1 MYLGLK
7 AALKNFRVII
17 GSREHLFWLIKN
29 EVIKD
34 SIYLMKSIGELNI
47 ERIRILNK
55 KNYLSN
61 FDVEASITDRNL
73 EIF

>member
-29 EVIKD
+29 EVIKV
-34 SIYLMKSIGELNI
+34 YLLN
-47 ERIRILNK
+47 EVYWRTKYRENK
-55 KNYLSN
+55 N
-61 FDVEASITDRNL
+61 FK
-73 EIF
+73 

>member
-1 MYLGLK
+1 
-7 AALKNFRVII
+7 
-17 GSREHLFWLIKN
+17 
-29 EVIKD
+29 
-34 SIYLMKSIGELNI
+34 MKSIGELNI